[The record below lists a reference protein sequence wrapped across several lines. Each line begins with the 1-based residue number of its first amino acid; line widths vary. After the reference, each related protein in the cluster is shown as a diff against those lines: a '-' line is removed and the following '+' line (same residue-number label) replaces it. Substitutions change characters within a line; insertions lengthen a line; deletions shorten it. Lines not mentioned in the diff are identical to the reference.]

1 MDEQGVAESTNSSV
15 WGSPCPP
22 APGRAAALT
31 CSAEAAQR
39 RAQRGSQGA
48 AAAEAQGGV
57 GGLGRALREQRAALR
72 VAAQGVVAV
81 EGAGGQVVGGLLLG
95 LGLGLLRAQ
104 GSEGAVGGPCQPS
117 CCSVGR
123 GRRRRHR
130 CGTQKWGKIGKANE
144 NHRENQFSSRFWKLK
159 LRRSL

>member
-1 MDEQGVAESTNSSV
+1 MRKAQLRAQTPPI

-22 APGRAAALT
+22 CPGSAPALT
-31 CSAEAAQR
+31 CCAKAPES
-39 RAQRGSQGA
+39 RAQSGSQGA

-57 GGLGRALREQRAALR
+57 GGLGRALGEQRAALG

-95 LGLGLLRAQ
+95 LGLGLLSAQ
-104 GSEGAVGGPCQPS
+104 GTEGAVGGPCQPS

-123 GRRRRHR
+123 RRGRRHR
-130 CGTQKWGKIGKANE
+130 CGTHKRGQSGKNAKKTSVFITLLE
-144 NHRENQFSSRFWKLK
+144 V
-159 LRRSL
+159 